1 MSTWFDYYVTQYF
14 YPATAETVNDGSKDV
29 TVPEIPV
36 IQEVPITLEVN
47 VSQTEQQSIVIDK
60 VAGQIIER
68 SESPIPMAPPL
79 LSSFKSAFRP
89 IVASPVVSPSRF
101 TRAMLGDLPE
111 EMEDDGSG
119 YQSCPKME
127 VAIPAINSGVVAT
140 TEQPR
145 RKKWRGRGQQV
156 KVSLKKLDMQWVK
169 KNEAILAIGARN
181 TGKSMIIKDY
191 LDKQSNF
198 TIKVLVS
205 PTEGICQEYE
215 NHVDPQYIHDEVTP
229 ELLKK
234 ILQVC
239 KSARTD
245 PNFSAVMI
253 LDTVE
258 IQKLCKDKNF
268 TEIIHNGRHMRLGA
282 LMTQQFPTRLETI
295 DQKKKPEAFPPS
307 VRANLDWIFLGHETN
322 MDTLHK
328 LYQFYGGIFPTFEMF
343 KAVHKR
349 CTKDFGFLVI
359 HQSSRSDK
367 LEDTVFWYRADV
379 N

>member
-1 MSTWFDYYVTQYF
+1 MSSWYDYYVTQYF
-14 YPATAETVNDGSKDV
+14 YPATAETVNDGSIDV

-36 IQEVPITLEVN
+36 IQEVPITAEVS

-60 VAGQIIER
+60 VADQIIER
-68 SESPIPMAPPL
+68 SQSPIPMAPPL
-79 LSSFKSAFRP
+79 L
-89 IVASPVVSPSRF
+89 ASPVALPSRF
-101 TRAMLGDLPE
+101 TQAMLGELPE

-119 YQSCPKME
+119 YQSSPTIE
-127 VAIPAINSGVVAT
+127 LSLPAVNNTSVALES
-140 TEQPR
+140 QPR

-156 KVSLKKLDMQWVK
+156 KVALKKLDMQWVK
-169 KNEAILAIGARN
+169 KNEAILIVSARN
-181 TGKSMIIKDY
+181 SGKTMIIKDY
-191 LDKQSNF
+191 LKKHTDFKV
-198 TIKVLVS
+198 KVLAS
-205 PTEGICQEYE
+205 PTEGICQEFMD
-215 NHVDPQYIHDEVTP
+215 HVDPELTHDDVTP
-229 ELLKK
+229 ELLKNT
-234 ILQVC
+234 LHVC

-253 LDTVE
+253 LDNIE

-268 TEIIHNGRHMRLGA
+268 TEIIQNGRHMRLGS

-295 DQKKKPEAFPPS
+295 DQKKKPESFPPS
-307 VRANLDWIFLGHETN
+307 VRANLDWIFLGRETS
-322 MDTLHK
+322 METLNK
-328 LYQFYGGIFPTFEMF
+328 LYQLYASVFPTFEMF

-359 HQSSRSDK
+359 HQSSRSNK